1 MKIKTS
7 NRGGYRPNAGRKP
20 TGRNNSLQIM
30 ISDEAKEL
38 LAGRKNK
45 SEYIDYLIRKDAN

>member
-1 MKIKTS
+1 MKNS

-38 LAGRKNK
+38 LSGRKNK